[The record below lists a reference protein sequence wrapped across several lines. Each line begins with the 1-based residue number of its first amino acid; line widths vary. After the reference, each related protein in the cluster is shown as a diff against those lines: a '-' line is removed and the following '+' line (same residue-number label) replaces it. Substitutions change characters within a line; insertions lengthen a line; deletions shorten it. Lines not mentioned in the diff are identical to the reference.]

1 MVDLSKLEPIKSD
14 GDLENERKKQEAISY
29 LKSTDWYVIRK
40 VEIGEEIPD
49 EVKTKRA
56 EAREAMR

>member
-14 GDLENERKKQEAISY
+14 GDLETERKKQEAISY

-40 VEIGEEIPD
+40 VETGEEIPD

-56 EAREAMR
+56 EAREALR